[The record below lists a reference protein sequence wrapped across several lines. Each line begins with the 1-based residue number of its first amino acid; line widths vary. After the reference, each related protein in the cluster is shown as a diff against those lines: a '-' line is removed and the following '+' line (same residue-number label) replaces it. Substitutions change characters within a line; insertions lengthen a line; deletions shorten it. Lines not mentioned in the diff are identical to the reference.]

1 MAHLTRVP
9 RQTGLHRELREH
21 EERTSHTLMAL
32 WSSKYCVKIIL
43 WGMKIIIVDGAW
55 TLTSAQLAQS
65 HKSIVPATHEA
76 EVAGPYKLGV

>member
-1 MAHLTRVP
+1 
-9 RQTGLHRELREH
+9 
-21 EERTSHTLMAL
+21 MAL
-32 WSSKYCVKIIL
+32 WSSKYCVKIVL

-55 TLTSAQLAQS
+55 TLTSAQLAQT